1 MEEQDAQDGQ
11 DVGGQQLVRQR
22 NSLSDQQRYGAYVAM
37 HALCMRNGGKFKK
50 MTRKI

>member
-1 MEEQDAQDGQ
+1 MEEQDAKDAQ
-11 DVGGQQLVRQR
+11 DVGGQQSVRHR

-37 HALCMRNGGKFKK
+37 HELCMRNGCRFKK

>member
-1 MEEQDAQDGQ
+1 MEEQDAQDEQ
-11 DVGGQQLVRQR
+11 DVGGQQSVRHR

-37 HALCMRNGGKFKK
+37 HALCMRNGGRFKK